1 MSALAR
7 YEAGSARDA
16 DEETRLWSAYV
27 TALTI
32 EQRLRYESENA
43 WRGQVTGAIAVEA
56 WTRAADDFEAARAAT
71 AAAFDEWERCAYPL
85 HGWPLK
91 SRNKAA

>member
-27 TALTI
+27 TALSA
-32 EQRLRYESENA
+32 EQRLQYESENA
-43 WRGQVTGAIAVEA
+43 WRRHVTGAIPADA
-56 WTRAADDFEAARAAT
+56 WTRVADDFEAARTAT
-71 AAAFDEWERCAYPL
+71 AAALNEWERHAFPL

-91 SRNKAA
+91 SHNKAA